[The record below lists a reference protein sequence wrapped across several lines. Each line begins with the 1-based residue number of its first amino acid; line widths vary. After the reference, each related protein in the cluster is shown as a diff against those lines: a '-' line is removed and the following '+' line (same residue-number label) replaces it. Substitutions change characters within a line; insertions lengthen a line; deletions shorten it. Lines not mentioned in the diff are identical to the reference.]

1 MASLSAFH
9 RWPAQGACV
18 LLLALGLVG
27 GRVEIGVAQGP
38 GIPELRRLIDE
49 RETDITR
56 LEAQL
61 RSYEERASSLSQAKR
76 DARPGSARFEAL
88 SNQIL
93 DASREITGLARR
105 LRVLYEQVHDLQT
118 DLYLAYN
125 REIAEAG
132 QRIEELTSRPRTD
145 ETAAEIS
152 RLVDRLQE
160 YIPARDEI
168 ALALES
174 GEENL
179 LLLDITFDPR
189 DDPSELRVKLAI
201 ARDLIERIDQRIS
214 AIENKIVRAE
224 QRKRTM
230 EEFRRLK
237 GDLDLWDDRGGS
249 GRQLDAI
256 LEDRSAGASEL
267 GAALEDPDASI
278 RQLQR
283 TRIELNE
290 RRTGYQNLER
300 LFAQRLEEF
309 YP

>member
-1 MASLSAFH
+1 MAGV
-9 RWPAQGACV
+9 WTQPV
-18 LLLALGLVG
+18 
-27 GRVEIGVAQGP
+27 VAQGP
-38 GIPELRRLIDE
+38 GIPELRRLIGE
-49 RETDITR
+49 RETDIAR
-56 LEAQL
+56 LQAQL
-61 RSYEERASSLSQAKR
+61 DSYEERAESLSRAKR

-93 DASREITGLARR
+93 DVSRERAGLARR
-105 LRVLYEQVHDLQT
+105 LRVLYEQVRDLQT

-132 QRIEELTSRPRTD
+132 QRIDELTGRPRTD
-145 ETAAEIS
+145 ETAAEIR
-152 RLVDRLQE
+152 RLVDRLRD
-160 YIPARDEI
+160 YMPARDEI
-168 ALALES
+168 AMALES

-179 LLLDITFDPR
+179 LLLDLTFDPR
-189 DDPSELRVKLAI
+189 DDASEIRVKLAI

-224 QRKRTM
+224 QRKRSM
-230 EEFRRLK
+230 EEFRRLR

-256 LEDRSAGASEL
+256 LEDQITSAGEL
-267 GAALEDPDASI
+267 GAAFEDPDASI
-278 RQLQR
+278 RQLQGQR
-283 TRIELNE
+283 LELNE